1 MVFLNE
7 SELVSLFKEL
17 RMLPSEAEW
26 VEFKQD
32 NTNPVEIGEYIS
44 ALSNSAAMCGKT
56 SAYLVWGIDDKTH
69 EVTGTTFK
77 PALKKTGGEELEN
90 WLLRLLSPK
99 INFRFYEAEV
109 EGKNVVVLEIARA
122 FRHPVQFQG
131 NEYIRIGSYK
141 RKLKDFPDKERELW
155 RIFDSITFEEDIASS
170 NRSADEVL
178 QLLDYP
184 SYFDLLGIH
193 LPDRKE
199 GILDAL
205 CIERMINKN
214 DRGLWDITN
223 LGAIL
228 FAKKIEN
235 FDSIKR
241 KAVRVIVYKGSGRV
255 DTIREQ
261 KGNKGYA
268 SGFEGLIQFINTLLP
283 MNEVIEKALRKN
295 VTMYPEISVR
305 ELVVNAIIHQDFYIT
320 GAGPM
325 IEIFDDRMEITNP
338 GKPLVATDRFLD
350 SPPRSRNEMLA
361 SFMRRIGVCEE
372 RGSGIDKVIFQTEL
386 YQLPA
391 PVFETT
397 DDNTRAI
404 LFSHKSFSDMNR
416 EDRIRACYQHS
427 CLKYVSRQYMT
438 NTSLRERFGIKE
450 QNSAMASRIIKDTVE
465 KNLIHLSDPEAS
477 RKYTKYVPYWG

>member
-1 MVFLNE
+1 MATGKTHKSQKSAGQGTGASLARPGQPRRSGLSASRAASLEAASSVSAPGASPARTIEAFECVRCGRCCTGAGFVNLEADECPRIAEFLGLTLEEFLDRYTRHEPGYERWLVDGEGPEEPCVFLVRDADG
-7 SELVSLFKEL
+7 LAGC
-17 RMLPSEAEW
+17 RIQGEA
-26 VEFKQD
+26 K
-32 NTNPVEIGEYIS
+32 
-44 ALSNSAAMCGKT
+44 
-56 SAYLVWGIDDKTH
+56 
-69 EVTGTTFK
+69 
-77 PALKKTGGEELEN
+77 
-90 WLLRLLSPK
+90 
-99 INFRFYEAEV
+99 
-109 EGKNVVVLEIARA
+109 
-122 FRHPVQFQG
+122 PVQC
-131 NEYIRIGSYK
+131 RT
-141 RKLKDFPDKERELW
+141 FPMKW
-155 RIFDSITFEEDIASS
+155 RIPGF
-170 NRSADEVL
+170 
-178 QLLDYP
+178 
-184 SYFDLLGIH
+184 
-193 LPDRKE
+193 
-199 GILDAL
+199 
-205 CIERMINKN
+205 
-214 DRGLWDITN
+214 
-223 LGAIL
+223 
-228 FAKKIEN
+228 
-235 FDSIKR
+235 KR